1 MQRLTHFFRSHVI
14 KELMRW
20 AEEDT
25 GRPKVAYFFCDFR
38 NSESQDLAGFLGSI
52 ICHTLPKTGNIPTNI
67 AKTFHI
73 STAGG
78 TFRKPELPFLLG
90 VLKTLASKGINFLI
104 ASRESD
110 DIRKSLE
117 AFHHIRIEDQVALVD
132 EDITNY
138 ISYRLEIDP
147 DLHWL
152 GSNLR
157 TVKAVRQSLHQLPH
171 DLYESYER
179 ILERVVDSDWSALRR
194 ILLWVL
200 FAVRPLTL
208 EELHTAVAIDLS
220 LDFLDEESLLRH
232 PREILTLG
240 SGLLSVTEKGHVS
253 LVHLSIKSYLTST
266 KIQQS
271 KTTSFFALSSDEST
285 TLLFRLCMKYISYGD
300 FSKGPCRSA
309 QEYIDRLQKY
319 PFLNHA
325 ARTWPYYYRRST
337 PSEILHDT
345 AINFFSE
352 ENRGVFMSWVQA
364 INADTPFSWHFYP
377 HHATS
382 LYYAA
387 TFGLTHIVRHLVD
400 IGVDLNAPGSR
411 YWGTALHGAVY
422 RMHTPIVKLLLEA
435 GADVNKADYL
445 QVTPLHTAAT
455 LGDIE
460 LIRLLLHFSAN
471 TGATDGMGES
481 PIDWASKCGQMS
493 TRDLLLGEDCASDS
507 TIPYFPDFHGLRSGL
522 ESSIILR
529 VEVGG
534 QILTEEDNPTDISL

>member
-1 MQRLTHFFRSHVI
+1 MC
-14 KELMRW
+14 K
-20 AEEDT
+20 
-25 GRPKVAYFFCDFR
+25 
-38 NSESQDLAGFLGSI
+38 
-52 ICHTLPKTGNIPTNI
+52 
-67 AKTFHI
+67 
-73 STAGG
+73 
-78 TFRKPELPFLLG
+78 
-90 VLKTLASKGINFLI
+90 
-104 ASRESD
+104 
-110 DIRKSLE
+110 
-117 AFHHIRIEDQVALVD
+117 
-132 EDITNY
+132 
-138 ISYRLEIDP
+138 
-147 DLHWL
+147 
-152 GSNLR
+152 LR

-179 ILERVVDSDWSALRR
+179 ILERVVASDWSALRR

-435 GADVNKADYL
+435 GADVNKADSL

-493 TRDLLLGEDCASDS
+493 TRDLLLGEDCGTDDRATTAAHMGDNVWEASDS